1 MAGGGPG
8 DVLVCVVVMIDV
20 GNVVAASLWD
30 IWRSLVSLACAD
42 FGFDEAGKEGR
53 GVQRTS
59 QILQFGHN
67 YNTVC
72 PRIVMAL
79 DTFVFW
85 VTEILCLPNRIKWWM
100 FKTLFSFLFI
110 T

>member
-20 GNVVAASLWD
+20 GNVVVTASLWIYGD
-30 IWRSLVSLACAD
+30 RSSALCARTS
-42 FGFDEAGKEGR
+42 GFDEAGKEG

-59 QILQFGHN
+59 KILQFGHD

-85 VTEILCLPNRIKWWM
+85 VTEILCLPNSIKGWM
-100 FKTLFSFLFI
+100 FKTLFSLLFI